1 MLHFNMHYV
10 STKVLNAILANS
22 FILSRIYAI
31 LIFGVFRLLKISK
44 CLLYGSPL
52 TQFDRDRSYCSKQD
66 YYPAVRT
73 GSSNTRFF
81 PQFFLFFFFGRHLP
95 QLLVFAW
102 PNRYWSQ
109 TPAKYKHC
117 SVVYC
122 RFTKIFMKVGV
133 ENY

>member
-1 MLHFNMHYV
+1 MLHFNIHYV

-31 LIFGVFRLLKISK
+31 LIFGVLRLLKVSK

-52 TQFDRDRSYCSKQD
+52 TQFDRDRSYCSKKD

-81 PQFFLFFFFGRHLP
+81 PQFFLFFLVITCPSSWF
-95 QLLVFAW
+95 LL
-102 PNRYWSQ
+102 SQ
-109 TPAKYKHC
+109 TDIGCKLPLNI
-117 SVVYC
+117 SIV
-122 RFTKIFMKVGV
+122 RSFTVASPKFS
-133 ENY
+133 